1 MAAGGFSLI
10 IGGAGISNIGRCRH
24 SIGGKMFSLS
34 SYARVSRLSLE
45 LAIEQFVDDEK
56 ERAEIEALC
65 LPAMSKKPVGF
76 VHAADILRARGHNDI
91 VHYCLSQ
98 AARG

>member
-1 MAAGGFSLI
+1 
-10 IGGAGISNIGRCRH
+10 
-24 SIGGKMFSLS
+24 MFSLN

-45 LAIEQFVDDEK
+45 LAIEQFIPDEK
-56 ERAEIEALC
+56 ERAEIEEICQA
-65 LPAMSKKPVGF
+65 AMSTKPVGF